1 MRHAPFSAVGLIRVH
16 SLLRGCRYHPIRTK
30 DPTMTR
36 LFKSSFVWQFA
47 GGFVLGAIGLFTLHP
62 AQTDTAF
69 DAPTTAQASLQ

>member
-1 MRHAPFSAVGLIRVH
+1 
-16 SLLRGCRYHPIRTK
+16 
-30 DPTMTR
+30 MTR

-69 DAPTTAQASLQ
+69 DAPATAQAPLQ